1 MNGYR
6 ILLRTLLLF
15 VVFVVL
21 VNSAQSRK
29 KRELPDKK
37 KSAAIQTFPLADPFI
52 LLQDNVHDAY
62 GTHSDNGIVVYTSKD
77 M

>member
-6 ILLRTLLLF
+6 ILLRILLLF

-37 KSAAIQTFPLADPFI
+37 NLLPFK
-52 LLQDNVHDAY
+52 HF
-62 GTHSDNGIVVYTSKD
+62 H
-77 M
+77 